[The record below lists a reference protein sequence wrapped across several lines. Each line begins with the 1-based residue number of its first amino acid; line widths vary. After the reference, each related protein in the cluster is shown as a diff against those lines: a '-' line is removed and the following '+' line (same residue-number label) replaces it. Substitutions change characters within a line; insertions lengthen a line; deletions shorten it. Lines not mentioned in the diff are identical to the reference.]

1 MACLLIKDKTPL
13 LPVNIEMPMSASNR
27 GPMTI
32 RPMLAKSS
40 PPINSEKHIF
50 ELKWDGTRCIFFVN
64 KKSVR
69 LQNRRLIDITHR
81 YPEFRK
87 LPRFLKA
94 KSAVF
99 DGELVVLVN
108 GVPRFDKL
116 QQREHIEDVNRIEIL
131 SGLIPA
137 TYVVFDL
144 LYLNGKSL
152 MHKPLIERRDLLEGL
167 FPLSEN
173 VIFSESYT
181 EGRKLF
187 SAVLKKGFEGIMAKE
202 KESPY
207 LPGERS
213 GYWLKIKKAFDID
226 AVVCG
231 YLEGEGGRKE
241 IFGSLILGVY
251 DKGKLV
257 HIGQVGTGFD
267 DKTARHIFHI
277 LTNMRLH
284 KHPFDELPYLKR
296 KAFWVKPE
304 MVVRVGYQE
313 LTKDKHLRVP
323 VFKGI
328 RDDKSP
334 EECTL

>member
-1 MACLLIKDKTPL
+1 
-13 LPVNIEMPMSASNR
+13 
-27 GPMTI
+27 MTI

-40 PPINSEKHIF
+40 PPFDSDRHIF
-50 ELKWDGTRCIFFVN
+50 ELKWDGTRCTAFVDRKN
-64 KKSVR
+64 VR
-69 LQNRRLIDITHR
+69 LQNRRLLDITYR
-81 YPEFRK
+81 YPEFQELK
-87 LPRFLKA
+87 KFLKA

-99 DGELVVLVN
+99 DGELVVLVE
-108 GVPRFDKL
+108 GVPKFDKL
-116 QQREHIEDVNRIEIL
+116 QQREHIEDVNKIEIL

-137 TYVVFDL
+137 NYVIFDL

-152 MHKPLIERRDLLEGL
+152 MQKPLIERRDTLKGL
-167 FPLSEN
+167 FPLSDN
-173 VIFSESYT
+173 VIFSESYS
-181 EGRKLF
+181 EGKKLF

-226 AVVCG
+226 AVICG

-241 IFGSLILGVY
+241 YFGSLILGVY
-251 DKGKLV
+251 DKGKLI

-267 DKTARHIFHI
+267 EKTARRIYHI
-277 LTNMRLH
+277 LTKMRSY
-284 KHPFDELPYLKR
+284 KPPFDKIPYFKR
-296 KAFWVKPE
+296 KAYWCKPE
-304 MVVRVGYQE
+304 MVARIGYQE

-334 EECTL
+334 EECIL

>member
-1 MACLLIKDKTPL
+1 
-13 LPVNIEMPMSASNR
+13 
-27 GPMTI
+27 
-32 RPMLAKSS
+32 MLAKSS
-40 PPINSEKHIF
+40 PPFNSEKHIF

-64 KKSVR
+64 KHSVR
-69 LQNRRLIDITHR
+69 LQNRRLLNITHR
-81 YPEFRK
+81 YPEFRE
-87 LPRFLKA
+87 LPIFLKA

-99 DGELVVLVN
+99 DGELVVLVE
-108 GVPRFDKL
+108 GVPKFDKL
-116 QQREHIEDVNRIEIL
+116 QQREHIEDVNKIEIL

-144 LYLNGKSL
+144 LYLNGNSL
-152 MHKPLIERRDLLEGL
+152 MHKPLVERRDLLKGL
-167 FPLSEN
+167 FPLSDN

-213 GYWLKIKKAFDID
+213 RYWLKIKKAFDID
-226 AVVCG
+226 VVVCG
-231 YLEGEGGRKE
+231 YLEGEGGRRE
-241 IFGSLILGVY
+241 LFGSLILGVY
-251 DKGKLV
+251 DKGKLI

-267 DKTARHIFHI
+267 EKTMSGIYQ
-277 LTNMRLH
+277 RLLRI
-284 KHPFDELPYLKR
+284 KSYKRTFDEMPELKR
-296 KAFWVKPE
+296 KAVWCRPE

-313 LTKDKHLRVP
+313 WTKDKHLRVP

-328 RDDKSP
+328 RDDKNP
-334 EECTL
+334 EECTIEKFVGQGITAS

>member
-1 MACLLIKDKTPL
+1 
-13 LPVNIEMPMSASNR
+13 
-27 GPMTI
+27 
-32 RPMLAKSS
+32 MLAKSS
-40 PPINSEKHIF
+40 PPFDSEKHIF
-50 ELKWDGTRCIFFVN
+50 ELKWDGTRCIAFVD
-64 KKSVR
+64 KKNLR
-69 LQNRRLIDITHR
+69 LQNRRLLDITHR
-81 YPEFRK
+81 YPEFRELK
-87 LPRFLKA
+87 RFLKA
-94 KSAVF
+94 TSVIF
-99 DGELVVLVN
+99 DGELVVLVD
-108 GVPRFDKL
+108 GVPKFDKL

-131 SGLIPA
+131 SGLVPA
-137 TYVVFDL
+137 TFVVFDL

-152 MHKPLIERRDLLEGL
+152 MQKPLIERRDLLKGL

-187 SAVLKKGFEGIMAKE
+187 SAVLKKRFEGIMAKE

-241 IFGSLILGVY
+241 LFGSLILGIY
-251 DKGKLV
+251 DKEKLI

-267 DKTARHIFHI
+267 EKTARRIYHI
-277 LTNMRLH
+277 LTTL
-284 KHPFDELPYLKR
+284 KSYKSPFSEIPYFKR
-296 KAFWVKPE
+296 KAFWIKPE
-304 MVVRVGYQE
+304 IVIRVGYQE
-313 LTKDKHLRVP
+313 WTKDKHLRVP

-334 EECTL
+334 EECTF